1 MSVICCKKCLPM
13 LLDIRPDHLKIVQ
26 NILQEFVPER
36 EVWAFGSRA
45 KWLAK
50 EYSDLDLCI
59 LGKAPLSFR
68 ILGLLEEAF
77 EDSDLPY
84 KVDVVDWAT
93 TSEGFRKIIEQ
104 DKVVLPKADGGMS
117 SEWGKKTT
125 IGQLIHDFGGS
136 IKTGPFGT
144 ALKASEYVS
153 EGVPLISVREIGH
166 GSFHVDSKTPR
177 VSPETTTRLSEYL
190 LEVGD
195 IVFAR
200 KGGIERCS
208 LVRKAQAGWF
218 LGSDGIRLRPPTNCD
233 ARFLAY
239 SLQTQTVKDWLTQHS
254 TGSTMASLNQAT
266 IARLPICVPVIGEQK
281 KIANCLATL
290 DDRITLLRETNAT
303 LEAIAQALFKSWF
316 VDFDPV
322 RAKQEGRTPE
332 RMDEA
337 TDALFPDSFEESE
350 LGLVPKGW
358 RVAPMGDVVETV
370 GGGTPDTKDESYW
383 QPAEFCWT
391 TPKDLS
397 AIHAPV
403 LLDTERKLSAKGV
416 SKISS
421 GLLPAG
427 TLLMSSRAPIGY
439 LAITQVPMAINQGY
453 IAMPPGGALP
463 PLYLLFWCRQSMEK
477 IKNHANGSTFM
488 EISKKAFR
496 PLPALVPPT
505 ELVAE
510 FCAAVD
516 ALFRRVIENERQ
528 AQILSS
534 LRNTLLPRLISGQ
547 LRLPEAQNLIE
558 HL

>member
-322 RAKQEGRTPE
+322 RAKQAGRTPE
-332 RMDEA
+332 GMDEA
-337 TDALFPDSFEESE
+337 TAALFPDSFENSE

-358 RVAPMGDVVETV
+358 RVVPLDTIASFLNGLALQKFPPETDDDWLPVIKIAQLRKGDTAGADRASPKIKEEYIVQNGDVLFSWSGSLEVEI
-370 GGGTPDTKDESYW
+370 W
-383 QPAEFCWT
+383 C
-391 TPKDLS
+391 
-397 AIHAPV
+397 
-403 LLDTERKLSAKGV
+403 
-416 SKISS
+416 
-421 GLLPAG
+421 
-427 TLLMSSRAPIGY
+427 
-439 LAITQVPMAINQGY
+439 
-453 IAMPPGGALP
+453 GGAGALNQHLFKVSSSDFPKWLYFFWTRQHLP
-463 PLYLLFWCRQSMEK
+463 HFQQ
-477 IKNHANGSTFM
+477 IAA
-488 EISKKAFR
+488 SKATTMGHIQRKHLTEAK
-496 PLPALVPPT
+496 VTVPT
-505 ELVAE
+505 E
-510 FCAAVD
+510 AVMGIAND
-516 ALFRRVIENERQ
+516 VLTPLLGQLINNALQ
-528 AQILSS
+528 AQTLAT
-534 LRNTLLPRLISGQ
+534 LRNTLLPRLITGQ
-547 LRLPEAQNLIE
+547 LRLPEAEMMVEEATAL
-558 HL
+558 